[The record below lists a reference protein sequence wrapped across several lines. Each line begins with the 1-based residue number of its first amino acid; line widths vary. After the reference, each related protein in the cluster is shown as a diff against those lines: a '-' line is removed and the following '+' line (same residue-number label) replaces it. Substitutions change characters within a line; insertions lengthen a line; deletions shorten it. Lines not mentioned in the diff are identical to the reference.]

1 MLGIV
6 GKKIGMSQMFDGSAR
21 VVPVTVVQA
30 GPCKVIQ
37 KKTEAVDGYVAVQV
51 GFDPKKSKNVS
62 KALQGHCKGDCY
74 KVIREFRLDS
84 EADLEGLE
92 ELSVDMF
99 QINEIVNVVGTTK
112 GRGFSGVMKRHNF
125 SGMKASH
132 GVHENYRGPGSIG
145 QCATPSRV
153 FKGKKLPG
161 HYGNARRTVKN
172 LEIVKIDKERNLL
185 FVKGAIP
192 GHRNSTVLLKKLG

>member
-6 GKKIGMSQMFDGSAR
+6 GKKIGMSQIFGDDAK
-21 VVPVTVVQA
+21 VIPVTVVQA

-37 KKTEAVDGYVAVQV
+37 KKTEATDGYAAVQV
-51 GFDPKKSKNVS
+51 GFDPKKIKNVS

-74 KVIREFRLDS
+74 KVIREFRVKD

-99 QINEIVNVVGTTK
+99 QLNEVVDVVGTSK
-112 GRGFSGVMKRHNF
+112 GRGFTGVMKKYNF

-172 LEIVKIDKERNLL
+172 LEIVKIDKEKNLL

>member
-6 GKKIGMSQMFDGSAR
+6 GKKIGMSQIFDERAR
-21 VVPVTVVQA
+21 VVPVTVIQA

-37 KKTEAVDGYVAVQV
+37 KKTTATDGYTAVQV
-51 GFDPKKSKNVS
+51 GFDSRSVKNVS

-74 KVIREFRLDS
+74 KVIREFTVDS
-84 EADLEGLE
+84 DAELEGLE
-92 ELSVDMF
+92 ELSVDLF
-99 QINEIVNVVGTTK
+99 EVSEIVDVVGTSK

-172 LEIVKIDKERNLL
+172 LEIVKIDKEKNLL

-192 GHRNSTVLLKKLG
+192 GHRNSTVLLKKLA

>member
-6 GKKIGMSQMFDGSAR
+6 GKKIGMSQIFDANAR
-21 VVPVTVVQA
+21 VVPVTVIQA

-37 KKTEAVDGYVAVQV
+37 KKTEAVDGYAAVQV
-51 GFDPKKSKNVS
+51 GFDPRSSKNVS
-62 KALQGHCKGDCY
+62 KALQGHCKGTCY
-74 KVIREFRLDS
+74 KVLREFRLES

-99 QINEIVNVVGTTK
+99 QVSEVVDVVGTSK
-112 GRGFSGVMKRHNF
+112 GHGFTGVMKRYNF

-161 HYGNARRTVKN
+161 HHGNTRNTVKN
-172 LEIVKIDKERNLL
+172 LEIVKIDKEKNLL
-185 FVKGAIP
+185 FIKGAIP